1 MINYLQVENLTKSYG
16 DLVLF
21 DNISFTIGEGQRIA
35 LIGRNGSGKTT
46 LLNILAGK
54 DTADSGT
61 ITPRRDLRIAYLE
74 QNPEYA
80 ADLTVLEACFRSDN
94 PALRAIAAYEQA
106 VADPAQDG
114 LQEAMSR
121 MDALAAWDYEQRAKE
136 ILSRLKIND
145 FDKKIGQLSG
155 GQLKRVALAAVLISE
170 ADLLI
175 LDEPT
180 NHLDTDMTEWLE
192 EYLTRNKAA
201 LLMVTHDRYF
211 LDRVCSDILEVD
223 QRSISLYKGNYAY
236 YVEKKQ
242 ERAEAAEARRES
254 DLNLYRRELEW
265 MRRQPQA
272 RATKARAR
280 IDSFHELETRL
291 RSTRTQASLKLDV
304 QATRIGTKIFEA
316 KELCKRFGD
325 LVILDRFNYNFARY
339 DKLGIVGDNGCGKST
354 FLKLLTGIIQPDS
367 GTIEVGESVRFGY
380 YSQQG
385 LDFDEGKRVIDIVTD
400 IAHEI
405 HLGDG
410 RRMSASQFL
419 QYFLFPPEVQYSYVA
434 RLSGGERKRLYL
446 CTILMQSPN
455 FLILDE
461 PTAVLTPQE
470 TEKLFSVIR
479 NMKADGK
486 AVIIITHKLHE
497 VLSISDRVAILRKG
511 TYVGDIATRDADEAK
526 LTEMMVGEKVELNI
540 DRPEPVDPVKRLDI
554 QHLTVHSAEGITVL
568 DDASFPVYG
577 GEILGIA
584 GISGNGQKELL
595 EAIAGLQ
602 PTESGASIEYYAP
615 EASAPVQLIG
625 KSPKAIREAGI
636 HLSFVP
642 EDRLGMGLVG
652 SMGMTDNMMLKSY
665 GKGHSPIVDRKAP
678 HDLAETIKKELGVV
692 TPDLNTPVSRLS
704 GGNVQKVLVGRELA
718 ADPIVLM
725 TAYAVRGLDINTSYT
740 IYHLLNEQKKRGVAV
755 IYVGEDLDVLLEL
768 CDRIVVLC
776 GGKVNGI
783 LDGRKTTKEEVG
795 LRMTNLVKE
804 EQA

>member
-223 QRSISLYKGNYAY
+223 QRSVCLYKGNYAY

-272 RATKARAR
+272 RATKARSR
-280 IDSFHELETRL
+280 IDAFHELEARL
-291 RSTRTQASLKLDV
+291 QSTRSRGEVRLDV
-304 QATRIGTKIFEA
+304 KASRIGTKIFEA
-316 KELCKRFGD
+316 KEVGKRFGE
-325 LVILDRFNYNFARY
+325 LVILDKFNYNFTRY
-339 DKLGIVGDNGCGKST
+339 EKLGIVGDNGCGKST
-354 FLKLLTGIIQPDS
+354 FLKLLTGIERPDS
-367 GTIEVGESVRFGY
+367 GTIEVGETVRFGY

-385 LDFDEGKRVIDIVTD
+385 LEFDEGKRVIDVVTE
-400 IAHEI
+400 IAEQI
-405 HLGDG
+405 DLGDG

-419 QYFLFPPEVQYSYVA
+419 QHFLFTPETQHSFVA
-434 RLSGGERKRLYL
+434 RLSGGERRRLYL
-446 CTILMQSPN
+446 CTVLMRNPN

-461 PTAVLTPQE
+461 PT
-470 TEKLFSVIR
+470 
-479 NMKADGK
+479 ND
-486 AVIIITHKLHE
+486 
-497 VLSISDRVAILRKG
+497 
-511 TYVGDIATRDADEAK
+511 
-526 LTEMMVGEKVELNI
+526 
-540 DRPEPVDPVKRLDI
+540 LDI
-554 QHLTVHSAEGITVL
+554 VTLGILEEYLRAFKGCVIVVSHDRYFVDKVADHLLVFCG
-568 DDASFPVYG
+568 G
-577 GEILGIA
+577 GEIKDFTGTYSEYVAWKREYEAARHAQEAQARPKPQAVRTQAADGAPRKL
-584 GISGNGQKELL
+584 SYNEKREL
-595 EAIAGLQ
+595 EALEREIPALEAEKAALEESLSSGSLGVDELTAQSQRIA
-602 PTESGASIEYYAP
+602 E
-615 EASAPVQLIG
+615 LIG
-625 KSPKAIREAGI
+625 LIDEKTMRWLL
-636 HLSFVP
+636 LS
-642 EDRLGMGLVG
+642 ER
-652 SMGMTDNMMLKSY
+652 
-665 GKGHSPIVDRKAP
+665 
-678 HDLAETIKKELGVV
+678 
-692 TPDLNTPVSRLS
+692 
-704 GGNVQKVLVGRELA
+704 
-718 ADPIVLM
+718 
-725 TAYAVRGLDINTSYT
+725 
-740 IYHLLNEQKKRGVAV
+740 
-755 IYVGEDLDVLLEL
+755 
-768 CDRIVVLC
+768 
-776 GGKVNGI
+776 
-783 LDGRKTTKEEVG
+783 
-795 LRMTNLVKE
+795 
-804 EQA
+804 